1 MFNDQCSMFNVQCSM
16 NYTDNLQSL
25 WTEVKNY
32 LELQKQYLTMDTAE
46 KMTVLLSAV
55 STAVVC
61 LALGAMAL
69 FFLLFALASWFG
81 QMIGNMFVGFLIMG
95 ILLLLMM
102 VIAFAKR
109 KQWILQPIARL
120 VVGLFIHE
128 DDEEEEAAS

>member
-1 MFNDQCSMFNVQCSM
+1 MDYSSS
-16 NYTDNLQSL
+16 LQSL

-32 LELQKQYLTMDTAE
+32 LELQKQYLVMDTAE

-55 STAVVC
+55 STAALC

-81 QMIGNMFVGFLIMG
+81 QMIGSLFVGYLVMG
-95 ILLLLMM
+95 IVLLLMM
-102 VIAFAKR
+102 VVAFVKR

-128 DDEEEEAAS
+128 DEEEEEAAS